1 VKQKQRLFF
10 ILLFLA
16 GLVVSLFY
24 LMDFVHKQHPSF
36 GGKLTGLLITYSAL
50 AIIVQLTAHVTRAY
64 KSRLLINSVR
74 PASTRVLFK
83 GLSVGFLFNALLPLR
98 LGELVRAFYIGDS
111 LAISK
116 TVVFMSIIIERII
129 DGLILGACFISASLV
144 VANIGAGGASTL
156 LSHIGL
162 GLLVLSSILALVIQA
177 IRSESRIILTSVRL
191 ISGIFNTGISNRLR
205 FMAWSGIYGTKLM
218 LADKKRVWRYFLL
231 SIGMWVL
238 YFASTGLVAVAFFRG
253 IDGSK
258 LWYVVQSVY
267 AGVSA
272 PAGPGYLG
280 SFHLIVSQLLN
291 KIGLESVAGFS
302 SLMWLIL
309 VLPISLIGLVV
320 ITRQRLAKRQDTT
333 LTQEMLVNKLHRE
346 KDISEEMANFLD
358 AYFKGEEINQ
368 ILTQA
373 ELDDKFKLIKSFRGG
388 SNAHTMLVW
397 QAQELRVKKIALVQY
412 ADKLEAQA
420 DWLTQRQNLPHLP
433 KVIAREKTDQYY
445 YFDLAYSENFV
456 PFFEFIHSNSSAVS
470 YGIISSVIEFM
481 RKSIYA
487 PVPVTDGA
495 RKVEDYIDNKVLG
508 KADDTASI
516 NSKIGQ
522 LMSYGKLTI
531 NGKNYLNLLAAI
543 EKIKNNKKIMKDL
556 AGYQETVI
564 HGDLNVDNLIVS
576 PKSEFMILDPNNENQ
591 VSAAIVDYAKLYQSL
606 HSGYEFLIQL
616 EQCEV
621 SKNKVSFEE
630 SKSQKYAE
638 IFDLLDKKLRADLD
652 RSEYRAILFHEAV
665 HYCRMLTYRAHI
677 NPDTLP
683 VFYCVA
689 VKLFNEFIE
698 QYA

>member
-1 VKQKQRLFF
+1 MKQKQRLFF

-16 GLVVSLFY
+16 GLIVSLFY
-24 LMDFVHKQHPSF
+24 LMDFIHEQHPSLR
-36 GGKLTGLLITYSAL
+36 GKLTATLLIYSAA
-50 AIIVQLTAHVTRAY
+50 AIIIQLSAHVTRAY
-64 KSRLLINSVR
+64 KSRLLINSIR

-98 LGELVRAFYIGDS
+98 LGELVRAFYVGDS

-129 DGLILGACFISASLV
+129 DGLILGACFISASLIV
-144 VANIGAGGASTL
+144 SDLTVGGSPML
-156 LSHIGL
+156 LTRIGL
-162 GLLVLSSILALVIQA
+162 GLLVLSSLLVLIIQA
-177 IRSESRIILTSVRL
+177 IRSESKVILTSVRL
-191 ISGIFNTGISNRLR
+191 VSGVFNASISNRLR

-218 LADKKRVWRYFLL
+218 LADRKRVWRYFVL
-231 SIGMWVL
+231 SVGMWLL
-238 YFASTGLVAVAFFRG
+238 YFVSTGLVAVAFFRS
-253 IDGSK
+253 IDGHK
-258 LWYVVQSVY
+258 LWYVIQATY

-291 KIGLESVAGFS
+291 KVGLESVAGFS
-302 SLMWLIL
+302 SLIWLIM
-309 VLPISLIGLVV
+309 VVPISLIGLLVL
-320 ITRQRLAKRQDTT
+320 TRQRLAKRQDTAP
-333 LTQEMLVNKLHRE
+333 TQQMLVNKLHRE
-346 KDISEEMANFLD
+346 RDISQEMANFLD

-397 QAQELRVKKIALVQY
+397 QAQELRVKKITLIQY

-420 DWLTQRQNLPHLP
+420 NWLTERQSLPHLP
-433 KVIAREKTDQYY
+433 KVIASDKTDHYY
-445 YFDLAYSENFV
+445 SFDLAYSENFS
-456 PFFEFIHSNSSAVS
+456 PFFEFIHSASPAIS
-470 YGIISSVIEFM
+470 YKIISSVIEFM
-481 RKSIYA
+481 QRSIYKPA
-487 PVPVTDGA
+487 PAIDGTA
-495 RKVEDYIDNKVLG
+495 KLEDYITNKIVG
-508 KADDTASI
+508 KVNDTAAI
-516 NSKIGQ
+516 NSDLSQ
-522 LMSYGKLTI
+522 LMSYPKLRI
-531 NGKNYLNLLAAI
+531 NGKNYLNILPAI
-543 EKIKNNKKIMKDL
+543 EKIKANKKAMKEL
-556 AGYQETVI
+556 ANYKETVI

-576 PKSEFMILDPNNENQ
+576 PKAEFMILDPNNENQ

-621 SKNKVSFEE
+621 NDNKVNFED

-638 IFDLLDKKLRADLD
+638 IFQLLDKQLRKDL
-652 RSEYRAILFHEAV
+652 RPSEYRSILFHEAV

-677 NPDTLP
+677 NPETLP

-689 VKLFNEFIE
+689 VKLFNEFLD